1 MTIVVQFLGCVWLF
15 VTSWTAA
22 QQAPLSSSISWSLL
36 KFMSIKSVMLPNYLM
51 LCFPLLLLPSIFS
64 SNKVFSMSW
73 LFASGGQKYWRF
85 SFSNSTSNEYSG
97 LISFRIDW
105 FDLLAVEG
113 TLKSLP
119 QHHNL
124 KASFLWHSA
133 FFTVQLSHP
142 YMTTGKTRFV
152 DHSLVMAKRLL

>member
-1 MTIVVQFLGCVWLF
+1 M
-15 VTSWTAA
+15 TSWTAA

-133 FFTVQLSHP
+133 FFMVQFSVPL
-142 YMTTGKTRFV
+142 R
-152 DHSLVMAKRLL
+152 SLIPET